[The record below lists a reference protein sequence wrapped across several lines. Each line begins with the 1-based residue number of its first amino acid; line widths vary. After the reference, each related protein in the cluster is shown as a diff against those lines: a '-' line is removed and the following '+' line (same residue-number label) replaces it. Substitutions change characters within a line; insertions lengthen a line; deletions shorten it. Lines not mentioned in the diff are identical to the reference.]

1 MEKNA
6 LREPSSKTITALVVD
21 DERATRMLHRTLLAG
36 QGIQAQVAENGKL
49 AVDILCSGQNFDLI
63 LIDKDMPIM
72 NGVEVYIYICM
83 LTNPSMEKIMLII
96 LLTHIN
102 WVLFI

>member
-63 LIDKDMPIM
+63 LIDKDMPVM
-72 NGVEVYIYICM
+72 NGVEVYIYM
-83 LTNPSMEKIMLII
+83 
-96 LLTHIN
+96 HAY
-102 WVLFI
+102 